1 MINKNFDDIAKIS
14 NAIKKVAEEL
24 REDEIKFDLRD
35 LTVNLIVS
43 EKELSIIDR
52 DLYEITKRDSDKEY
66 VPAKTVKANVGGV
79 NFVIT
84 TIGEEES

>member
-43 EKELSIIDR
+43 EKELSNAMVTR
-52 DLYEITKRDSDKEY
+52 NMCQLKLSRQMLA
-66 VPAKTVKANVGGV
+66 V
-79 NFVIT
+79 
-84 TIGEEES
+84 